1 MDELRRIADAVLYE
15 GYILWP
21 YTRSATKNRQ
31 RWTFGGVYPPR
42 HSAEHPDD
50 LAELRCECLLE
61 GDAPVDVHVRFLQVV
76 RRQLVLH
83 GEPVDELTVG
93 GERYL
98 SWDEA
103 VERELPAGAIAI
115 PAGSDEE
122 PLGDAAAIVRSWESL
137 DGTIDVGTRYV
148 PGTDGLSKVS
158 VRVANATPWDGDDRD
173 DALRRTFCSTH
184 VVLRA
189 ETGAFVSLTDPPDRF
204 ADAAAACENAG
215 VWPVL
220 VGDERTLLAAPI
232 ILSDYPQIA
241 PESPGDLFDATEIDR
256 MLILNVMS
264 LTPEEQAEMRAT
276 DPRAREILDRCAA
289 LSTEE
294 LLRLHGTMR

>member
-21 YTRSATKNRQ
+21 YRRSATKNRQ

-50 LAELRCECLLE
+50 RDAIRCECLLTGAGE
-61 GDAPVDVHVRFLQVV
+61 VDVSVRFLQVV
-76 RRQLVLH
+76 RRQLVRD
-83 GEPVDELTVG
+83 GEEVDELTVG
-93 GERYL
+93 GERHL

-103 VERELPAGAIAI
+103 VERELVPGAFAI
-115 PAGSDEE
+115 PAGTERE
-122 PLGDAAAIVRSWESL
+122 PLGDGAAIVRSWGALE
-137 DGTIDVGTRYV
+137 GATEVGV
-148 PGTDGLSKVS
+148 EPLGDGLSKVTA
-158 VRVANATPWDGDDRD
+158 RVVNETPWAGGDRE
-173 DALRRTFCSTH
+173 DALRRTLCSTH
-184 VVLRA
+184 LVLRS
-189 ETGAFVSLTDPPDRF
+189 ERAFVSLTDPPQRH
-204 ADAAAACENAG
+204 ADAARACENVG

-220 VGDERTLLAAPI
+220 VGDEHTLLAAPI

-264 LTPEEQAEMRAT
+264 MSEEEQAEMRAS

-289 LSTEE
+289 LTTEE
-294 LLRLHGTMR
+294 LLRLHGAMR